1 MAGVVDG
8 VIDSQ
13 TLVVFETLL
22 ADAAK
27 FQTMTS
33 PSSEKK
39 KQISIFLIVTSSQ
52 CENTYQSPKQ
62 SCHHSTAT
70 R

>member
-8 VIDSQ
+8 VVDSQ
-13 TLVVFETLL
+13 TPVVFETLL

-33 PSSEKK
+33 PSSDNP
-39 KQISIFLIVTSSQ
+39 ISIFLMIIVL
-52 CENTYQSPKQ
+52 NTYQSPKQ
-62 SCHHSTAT
+62 SCHHSTVT